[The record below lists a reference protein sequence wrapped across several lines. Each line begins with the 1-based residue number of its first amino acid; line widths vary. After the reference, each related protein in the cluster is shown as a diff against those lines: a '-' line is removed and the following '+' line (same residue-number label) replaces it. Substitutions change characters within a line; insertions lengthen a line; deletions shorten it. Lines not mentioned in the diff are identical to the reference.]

1 MAEIESKPTSEPAD
15 STDKSP
21 AEPTDKSKDLAE
33 GRMAFSGHLR
43 ELRDRLRNSVIALAI
58 GFGVCMNFREE
69 LYVLLAQPLVTAWS
83 KLTPENAALGDMSFY
98 FGDLIGPFWTYFSL
112 AFWGGIFVASPVIF
126 YQVWKFIAPGLYK
139 NERRWGVAFS
149 IASAFLFV
157 GGAAFCYVM
166 VLPAVCE
173 FLLGYSTESLS
184 AGHTQISVKPL
195 PDMREYLD
203 FAKKLLIGFGL
214 IFELPLI
221 ILVMSFAG
229 IVTHRSLWKFNRW
242 ALLLS
247 FVVSA
252 ALTPPDIYSQMFMAG
267 PLIILYNLSI
277 ILAFFVTIGKERKQ
291 RALER
296 DD

>member
-1 MAEIESKPTSEPAD
+1 MAKPAASSGDEALSE
-15 STDKSP
+15 
-21 AEPTDKSKDLAE
+21 EDLAE
-33 GRMAFSGHLR
+33 GRMAFSSHLL

-58 GFGVCMNFREE
+58 GFGVAMNFREE
-69 LYVLLAQPLVTAWS
+69 LYVLLAQPLVTAWV

-126 YQVWKFIAPGLYK
+126 YQLWKFIAPGLYK
-139 NERRWGVAFS
+139 NERRWGVVFAV
-149 IASAFLFV
+149 ASAILFV
-157 GGAAFCYVM
+157 GGAAFCYFM

-184 AGHTQISVKPL
+184 TGKSAISVKPL

-203 FAKKLLIGFGL
+203 FAKRLLLGFGL
-214 IFELPLI
+214 IFELPLV

-229 IVTHRSLWKFNRW
+229 MVTHRSLWKFNRW
-242 ALLLS
+242 AILLS

-277 ILAFFVTIGKERKQ
+277 VLSLFVTLGRERKER
-291 RALER
+291 ALNA
-296 DD
+296 D